1 MRRPLLLK
9 FFLLVVIFWLFVQ
22 PWAVRAQGENSRGE
36 VDDLLAALA
45 GDDLLAQ
52 EKAAQQLAVLAPTDA
67 VPQLTQIFSTSA
79 TPRLAATVLAAI
91 GTPVAMNVLMTALG
105 DEKLTAR
112 RNAAQ
117 IALTQAGDRAVPFL
131 LEGLQ
136 ASDASLRHNSALML
150 GYIGSP
156 QTIGPLLRIARN
168 DEDPNIRREAVWALS
183 EIGGVRV
190 RLALMAIA
198 RTDPDKTV
206 RDEAEHALFRGRG
219 EF

>member
-1 MRRPLLLK
+1 MRRLLLSK
-9 FFLLVVIFWLFVQ
+9 SLLLLVSILLLAQ
-22 PWAVRAQGENSRGE
+22 PWAVRAQGEPPQDE
-36 VDDLLAALA
+36 VSKLLAALA

-52 EKAAQQLAVLAPTDA
+52 EKAAQRLAELAPTGA
-67 VPQLTQIFSTSA
+67 VPQLAQIFLTSA
-79 TPRLAATVLAAI
+79 TPRPAATVLAAI
-91 GTPVAMNVLMTALG
+91 GAPAAMNVLMTALE
-105 DEKLTAR
+105 DEALTAR

-117 IALTQAGDRAVPFL
+117 IALAQAGDKAVPFL

-136 ASDASLRHNSALML
+136 ASAAPLRHNSALML

-156 QTIGPLLRIARN
+156 RAVGPLLRIARN

-190 RLALMAIA
+190 QLALMGIA